1 MWQKFR
7 RIRVVQD
14 LRQALEELDEALD
27 RLEEQSARPPATN
40 SITLRS
46 PGEIYRTEFMRRLDE
61 TIVDTQKI
69 LDQAA

>member
-1 MWQKFR
+1 
-7 RIRVVQD
+7 VQD

-27 RLEEQSARPPATN
+27 RLEEQSARQSAAN
-40 SITLRS
+40 SITMRS

-69 LDQAA
+69 LGQAA